1 MIGDNNVTTSSPA
14 PTISIKIGDQP
25 REVTMY
31 FGRLDE
37 LAEVV
42 GSFERLPEMDFDART
57 RRAVLEICLAP
68 RDERGRR
75 TEADWSIPPEL
86 SIEDAEAIL
95 DFSKEH
101 LADFFLGRLEKH
113 LRSLQ
118 ANGERLTGVGSSL
131 NGLAGSASETR

>member
-1 MIGDNNVTTSSPA
+1 MTASA
-14 PTISIKIGDQP
+14 PTPSINIKIGEQP
-25 REVTMY
+25 VEVTMY

-42 GSFERLPEMDFDART
+42 GSFERLPDVDFHAPT
-57 RRAVLEICLAP
+57 RQAVLDICLAP

-75 TEADWSIPPEL
+75 IEGESVNLHQLTVEDGEAV
-86 SIEDAEAIL
+86 L
-95 DFSKEH
+95 DFVKDH
-101 LADFFLGRLEKH
+101 LSDFFLGRLEKH

-118 ANGERLTGVGSSL
+118 ANGDRLMGVGSSL

>member
-1 MIGDNNVTTSSPA
+1 MTSTSPV
-14 PTISIKIGDQP
+14 PNLNIKVGEKP
-25 REVTMY
+25 HNVTMY

-37 LAEVV
+37 LAGVV
-42 GSFERLPEMDFDART
+42 GSFERLPEVDFHAPT
-57 RRAVLEICLAP
+57 RQAVLDICLSP

-75 TEADWSIPPEL
+75 IETDWCIPPEL
-86 SIEDAEAIL
+86 SIADGEAVL
-95 DFSKEH
+95 DFAKEH

-131 NGLAGSASETR
+131 NGLVGSASETL

>member
-1 MIGDNNVTTSSPA
+1 MTASA
-14 PTISIKIGDQP
+14 PTPSINIKIGEQP
-25 REVTMY
+25 VEVTMY

-42 GSFERLPEMDFDART
+42 GSFERLPDVDFHAPT
-57 RRAVLEICLAP
+57 RQAVLDICLAP

-75 TEADWSIPPEL
+75 IEGEGVNLHQLTVEDGEAV
-86 SIEDAEAIL
+86 L
-95 DFSKEH
+95 DFVKDH
-101 LADFFLGRLEKH
+101 LSDFFLGRLEKH

-118 ANGERLTGVGSSL
+118 ANGDRLMGVGSSL

>member
-1 MIGDNNVTTSSPA
+1 MTTTSLA
-14 PTISIKIGDQP
+14 PTINIKIGDKP
-25 REVTMY
+25 HELTMY

-42 GSFERLPEMDFDART
+42 GSFERLPEVDFHAPT
-57 RRAVLEICLAP
+57 RQAVLDICLAP

-75 TEADWSIPPEL
+75 IEGETVNLHQLTVEDGEAV
-86 SIEDAEAIL
+86 L
-95 DFSKEH
+95 DFAKEH
-101 LADFFLGRLEKH
+101 LSDFFLGRLEKH

-131 NGLAGSASETR
+131 NGLVGSASETR

>member
-1 MIGDNNVTTSSPA
+1 MTTSSPT
-14 PTISIKIGDQP
+14 PTINIKIGDKP
-25 REVTMY
+25 HEVTMY

-42 GSFERLPEMDFDART
+42 GSFERLPEVDFHAPT
-57 RRAVLEICLAP
+57 RQAVLDICLAP

-75 TEADWSIPPEL
+75 IEGETVNLHQLTVEDGEAV
-86 SIEDAEAIL
+86 L
-95 DFSKEH
+95 DFAKEH
-101 LADFFLGRLEKH
+101 LSDFFLGRLEKH

-131 NGLAGSASETR
+131 NGLVGSASETR